1 MMLKTE
7 PKRFLFYLLALADSA
22 FTASFASRWLV
33 AINETINILYIKI
46 FEEFILPLCA
56 IIS

>member
-1 MMLKTE
+1 MVLKTK
-7 PKRFLFYLLALADSA
+7 PKRFLFYKLASADSA

-33 AINETINILYIKI
+33 AINETINILYIKR
-46 FEEFILPLCA
+46 FKEFILQLSA